1 MGDREYSKKTWIVTA
16 VMAVAAIIMDIVVM
30 IVPKYAMLRETSV
43 LTLVVAVY
51 ILIVSIRKIIQKTKE
66 EQENKGK

>member
-1 MGDREYSKKTWIVTA
+1 MGDSEYSKKTWIVTA

-66 EQENKGK
+66 EQENTGK